1 VRVNLKKIIEKS
13 GLEKSE
19 VARLVGVSRQTIH
32 AIETSKYCPSIL
44 VALKLSKVLKIDVSQ
59 IFELEKDDL

>member
-1 VRVNLKKIIEKS
+1 MKVNLKKIIEQS

-19 VARLVGVSRQTIH
+19 IARLVGVSRQTIH
-32 AIETSKYCPSIL
+32 AVETSKYCPSVL
-44 VALKLSKVLKIDVSQ
+44 VALKLSKVLKVDITE

>member
-1 VRVNLKKIIEKS
+1 MKVNLKKIIEQS

-19 VARLVGVSRQTIH
+19 IARLVGVSRQTIH
-32 AIETSKYCPSIL
+32 AVETSKYCPSVL
-44 VALKLSKVLKIDVSQ
+44 VALKLAKVLKVDITK